1 MIRKYIFGEPIET
14 DAVVVQIPAE
24 TKKFAEDCIRL
35 EEGGGPCPRVSGTA
49 GGDTEGWVAE
59 GVSAGSRTPAGQA
72 PPAAVFTCRL
82 SDAGRIYGLGEN
94 IRGINKRG
102 WIYESN
108 CSDVPNHT
116 EEKRSLYGA
125 HNFLIV
131 DGAAPAARRFGLF
144 IDAGQKVTFD
154 CGYTDRRRL
163 TITVSEGGFT
173 LYVLEGGSLQDIVR
187 EFRSIIGRSY
197 IPPKWAFGY
206 GQSRWGY
213 KCADDVR
220 GVVRGHREN
229 GVPLDSV
236 YMDIDYMEG
245 YKDFTVNEERFPDFP
260 AFVEEMR
267 EQHIH
272 LVPIIDAGVKIEE
285 GYPVYEEGIENGY
298 FCKNEDGTEF
308 VGGVWP
314 GRVHFPDV
322 LDPEAR
328 KWFGNWYRVLLDA
341 GVEGFWNDMNEP
353 ALFYAEKHLEEI
365 FEEIKT
371 FDREKLNIGQ
381 LLTLQARLMNLAA
394 RPEDYRT
401 IWHRYHGKMVRHD
414 RVHNLYG
421 YNMTRAAGEAFARL
435 SPEKRILLFSRSS
448 YIGMHRYGGIWMGDN
463 HSWWSH
469 ILMNLQMLPSLNMCG
484 FLYTGADLGGF
495 GSNTTEDM
503 MLRWLEL
510 GIFTPLMRNHS
521 AIGTRRQE
529 FYQFGDKESFRNI
542 IGLRYALLPY
552 LYSEFMK
559 AALGGDM
566 MFMPPAFVWPEDET
580 AAQVEDQ
587 LMAGESIMIAPV
599 YRQNAEGRYVYL
611 PETMKLYRMRG
622 ADDMDAE
629 ILPAGHHYVK
639 AALNEVLIFVRADRL
654 VPLAE
659 PAEYVDG
666 VDASKLTLL
675 HYIRE
680 EAVYEMYDD
689 DGISRGETM
698 EGHMTEIRAD
708 KDGRIR
714 VSGAA
719 SPECRL
725 TDV

>member
-49 GGDTEGWVAE
+49 AGDTEGWVAE

-314 GRVHFPDV
+314 GGLLERHERAGAV
-322 LDPEAR
+322 LRR
-328 KWFGNWYRVLLDA
+328 KA
-341 GVEGFWNDMNEP
+341 
-353 ALFYAEKHLEEI
+353 
-365 FEEIKT
+365 
-371 FDREKLNIGQ
+371 
-381 LLTLQARLMNLAA
+381 
-394 RPEDYRT
+394 
-401 IWHRYHGKMVRHD
+401 
-414 RVHNLYG
+414 
-421 YNMTRAAGEAFARL
+421 
-435 SPEKRILLFSRSS
+435 S
-448 YIGMHRYGGIWMGDN
+448 
-463 HSWWSH
+463 
-469 ILMNLQMLPSLNMCG
+469 
-484 FLYTGADLGGF
+484 
-495 GSNTTEDM
+495 
-503 MLRWLEL
+503 
-510 GIFTPLMRNHS
+510 
-521 AIGTRRQE
+521 
-529 FYQFGDKESFRNI
+529 
-542 IGLRYALLPY
+542 
-552 LYSEFMK
+552 
-559 AALGGDM
+559 GGD
-566 MFMPPAFVWPEDET
+566 
-580 AAQVEDQ
+580 
-587 LMAGESIMIAPV
+587 L
-599 YRQNAEGRYVYL
+599 
-611 PETMKLYRMRG
+611 
-622 ADDMDAE
+622 
-629 ILPAGHHYVK
+629 
-639 AALNEVLIFVRADRL
+639 
-654 VPLAE
+654 
-659 PAEYVDG
+659 
-666 VDASKLTLL
+666 
-675 HYIRE
+675 
-680 EAVYEMYDD
+680 
-689 DGISRGETM
+689 
-698 EGHMTEIRAD
+698 
-708 KDGRIR
+708 
-714 VSGAA
+714 
-719 SPECRL
+719 
-725 TDV
+725 